1 MTIAKSGKLVE
12 EVTLDALRAGD
23 LEVDDVRIHPETL
36 IAQARVAVDHGNP
49 QLAENFLR
57 AAELAPLPDHR
68 VMAIYE
74 SLRPRRSTPEQLEAI
89 ATELDELGAVRNAA
103 LIREAAQVYQARNL
117 LL

>member
-1 MTIAKSGKLVE
+1 MTIAKSGKPVD

-23 LEVDDVRIHPETL
+23 LAVDDVRIHPDTL
-36 IAQARVAVDHGNP
+36 IAQARV
-49 QLAENFLR
+49 AENFLR
-57 AAELAPLPDHR
+57 AAELAQLPDHR

-74 SLRPRRSTPEQLEAI
+74 SLRPRRSTAEQLETI
-89 ATELDELGAVRNAA
+89 AAELDEFGAVRNAA

>member
-1 MTIAKSGKLVE
+1 MTVAKSGKAISD
-12 EVTLDALRAGD
+12 VTLDALRAGD
-23 LEVDDVRIHPETL
+23 LDADDVRIHPDTL
-36 IAQARVAVDHGNP
+36 AAQALVAAEHGNP

-57 AAELAPLPDHR
+57 AAELALLPDER

-74 SLRPRRSTPEQLEAI
+74 ALRPRRSTAADLEGI
-89 ATELDELGAVRNAA
+89 AAELEGQGAVRNAA

>member
-1 MTIAKSGKLVE
+1 MTNAKSGKPVG

-23 LEVDDVRIHPETL
+23 LGADDVRIHPETL
-36 IAQARVAVDHGNP
+36 VEQARVATANGNP

-57 AAELAPLPDHR
+57 AAELAGLPDNR

-74 SLRPRRSTPEQLEAI
+74 SLRPRRSTAAQLEGI
-89 ATELDELGAVRNAA
+89 ATELEELGAVRNAA
-103 LIREAAQVYQARNL
+103 LIREAAQVYQDRNL

>member
-1 MTIAKSGKLVE
+1 MTIAKSGKPVE

-23 LEVDDVRIHPETL
+23 LEVDDVRIHPDTL
-36 IAQARVAVDHGNP
+36 IVQARVAGDHGNP

-57 AAELAPLPDHR
+57 AAELAQLPDHR

-74 SLRPRRSTPEQLEAI
+74 SLRPRRSTAQQLEGI
-89 ATELDELGAVRNAA
+89 AAELDEFGAVRNAA

>member
-1 MTIAKSGKLVE
+1 MTNAKSGKPIG

-23 LEVDDVRIHPETL
+23 LGVDDVRIHPETL
-36 IAQARVAVDHGNP
+36 LVQAQVATANGNP

-57 AAELAPLPDHR
+57 AAELAGLPDHR

-74 SLRPRRSTPEQLEAI
+74 SLRPRRSTAEELEGI
-89 ATELDELGAVRNAA
+89 AAELEELGAVRNAA
-103 LIREAAQVYQARNL
+103 LVREAAQVYQARNL

>member
-1 MTIAKSGKLVE
+1 MTTAKSGKPLTD
-12 EVTLDALRAGD
+12 VTLDALRAGD
-23 LEVDDVRIHPETL
+23 LEIDDVRIHPDTL
-36 IAQARVAVDHGNP
+36 AAQARVAADHGNP

-57 AAELAPLPDHR
+57 AAELTLLPDDR

-74 SLRPRRSTPEQLEAI
+74 ALRPRRSTALDLAAI
-89 ATELDELGAVRNAA
+89 ADELEGLGAARNAA

>member
-1 MTIAKSGKLVE
+1 MTNAKSGKPVG

-23 LEVDDVRIHPETL
+23 LGVDDVRIHPETL
-36 IAQARVAVDHGNP
+36 VEQARVATANGNP

-57 AAELAPLPDHR
+57 AAELAGLPDNR

-74 SLRPRRSTPEQLEAI
+74 SLRPRRSTAEQLEGI
-89 ATELDELGAVRNAA
+89 ATELEELGAVRNAA
-103 LIREAAQVYQARNL
+103 LIREAAQVYQDRNL